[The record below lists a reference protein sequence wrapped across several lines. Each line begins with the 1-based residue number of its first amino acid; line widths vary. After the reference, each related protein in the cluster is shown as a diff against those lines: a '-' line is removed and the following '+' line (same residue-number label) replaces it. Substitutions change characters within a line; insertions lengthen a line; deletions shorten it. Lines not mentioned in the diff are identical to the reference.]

1 MKIQSA
7 LLAGVVVGCAASL
20 ASAEN
25 AALSYNADGSYG
37 STGGIAGV
45 QNGLV
50 NVSIAGRNT
59 WDAFIALPGSDP
71 DNEVVLVD
79 IAAALGYAS
88 GTSITMVSIGWNVN
102 QQVVTAS
109 SWLSEMRVYFDD
121 NVAPD
126 NSGLFLRPG
135 VAIANNNGGAAANFN
150 SGGQIDLSANNI
162 PNIVLPNGILRLDF
176 HETFDDAAGAIDGTF
191 LANSVFSIGTLEAV
205 VPAPGALAL
214 LGLAGLAGSRR
225 RRS

>member
-1 MKIQSA
+1 
-7 LLAGVVVGCAASL
+7 L
-20 ASAEN
+20 AS
-25 AALSYNADGSYG
+25 G
-37 STGGIAGV
+37 STV
-45 QNGLV
+45 TV
-50 NVSIAGRNT
+50 VS
-59 WDAFIALPGSDP
+59 
-71 DNEVVLVD
+71 V
-79 IAAALGYAS
+79 
-88 GTSITMVSIGWNVN
+88 GWNTN

-135 VAIANNNGGAAANFN
+135 VAIANNNGGNAANFN
-150 SGGQIDLSANNI
+150 SGGQLDLSANNI
-162 PNIVLPNGILRLDF
+162 PNIVLPNGILRMDF
-176 HETFDDAAGAIDGTF
+176 HETFDDVANQIDGTF
-191 LANSVFSIGTLEAV
+191 LSGSVFTIGVLETA